1 MAQNPYASFN
11 ASADPYTSSSNNNT
25 NPYANAPTTSYGNGT
40 GTGYGGLGGT
50 GTPAASSP
58 VASRKPSTDD
68 YDPYSQ
74 ERYGTPPIVQSSSR
88 QRPAEPRQQASTTS
102 QRPGGYGGFYKQE
115 NGSGHIGSG
124 TSVGNGAREQQY
136 AASRSREDLSLRQR
150 RPSEESK
157 RIRRE
162 DTEPLPQPQ
171 MPATRDFR
179 RPSNPNNYPNNTAA
193 AGSAPS
199 AQMSSPQA
207 VGEGTRQIEEVLQH
221 IEEEWSFMSQEK
233 CVPVQV
239 ALQLMDSSSL
249 GRANQYDQ
257 FQQTHKQLQ
266 RALKAI
272 VNEHHQGFNSSIGT
286 FHKIQASIQAS
297 QSRLQQLKANL
308 GQAKVG
314 LSSTRPE
321 LKGLAASS
329 HSYDEMLQALGQ
341 IEHLRLVTDKL
352 EARISEKRFLTAVDV
367 LQDALRLIRKPEM
380 DNIGALSELR
390 LYLANQ
396 ETSLADILVEELH
409 NHLYLKSPYCQ
420 DRWKAHVKEISGG
433 SSKETTDFTTPAIQ
447 PMCRFLDDLDIRQ
460 PMTEDAGRNPEADSF
475 YYIQLLV
482 ESLNKM
488 GKLRDAVEAIEQRLP
503 VELFR
508 VVDKS
513 NNEVDQRHPTSMRA
527 PSRAPKGR
535 VDLGI
540 DADDKRAVV
549 VSDLLWT
556 LYAKFEAIA
565 EGHRVFHEVVVGI
578 TEREQIEDAHKLT
591 GSFKELWMLYQNE
604 IRSLLHDY
612 LATESNTYRMSQTV
626 VTNHDV
632 FRRGQRNPNKKV
644 FSLNDADPKSEHMTA
659 EFDDLEAILK
669 ASVPGLVSD
678 SRRQIGKATDDSQ
691 KHTDGAAT
699 GHKLLIEPSVFNMG
713 SLLPPSLSF
722 LQRLKD
728 IVPPGRDIK
737 VTSLTS
743 FLDDFLI
750 NVFLP
755 QLDETLVKYSSQIFD
770 ELDAFQEDPRWSD
783 IAQRP
788 IFKGASAFL
797 NLLVAFCKMLDTIP
811 HDQAFTQLIIN
822 QLVSYYDRCCDWY
835 QALVSRSQ
843 SASSSGPSIKTAAA
857 IATGPGDIHEVV
869 KKLWAEPENQ
879 GLMNEEIK
887 LFVDHVNKN
896 PITVSD
902 IISDRKTIASL
913 CLLYTSM
920 RWLAGKV
927 NQLRMITTEDADS
940 SRRRA
945 MRSGASRRWT
955 LLNTPNKPTGAKNQV
970 YLPMTTETVVAFDS
984 IVSSCRELAGTVLL
998 TLHMEPRSQIALA
1011 LAKTL
1016 SSDAAPYLLQQQVHD
1031 ADASIL
1037 SLNSD
1042 LVAYDEAIS
1051 TYLRDNEL
1059 SFIRTGLAG
1068 FIDSFLV
1075 TNAGHV
1081 GSMNKNGCD
1090 RMMLNILVLQQN
1102 LKNIEPEA
1110 NLSRAED
1117 YFDLFLQGREKVLEK
1132 AKEMREVEKRNEAA
1146 DSAEKEEAFTYD
1158 ELKTLIELCWSAE
1171 CNDPERGVSTVA
1183 KRKMGEQMLQL
1194 SEIMWQS

>member
-1 MAQNPYASFN
+1 
-11 ASADPYTSSSNNNT
+11 
-25 NPYANAPTTSYGNGT
+25 
-40 GTGYGGLGGT
+40 
-50 GTPAASSP
+50 
-58 VASRKPSTDD
+58 
-68 YDPYSQ
+68 
-74 ERYGTPPIVQSSSR
+74 
-88 QRPAEPRQQASTTS
+88 
-102 QRPGGYGGFYKQE
+102 
-115 NGSGHIGSG
+115 
-124 TSVGNGAREQQY
+124 
-136 AASRSREDLSLRQR
+136 
-150 RPSEESK
+150 
-157 RIRRE
+157 
-162 DTEPLPQPQ
+162 
-171 MPATRDFR
+171 
-179 RPSNPNNYPNNTAA
+179 
-193 AGSAPS
+193 
-199 AQMSSPQA
+199 
-207 VGEGTRQIEEVLQH
+207 
-221 IEEEWSFMSQEK
+221 MSQEK

-257 FQQTHKQLQ
+257 FQQTHMQLQ

-297 QSRLQQLKANL
+297 QTRLQQLKANL
-308 GQAKVG
+308 AQAKIG
-314 LSSTRPE
+314 LSTTRPE

-329 HSYDEMLQALGQ
+329 HSYDDMLQALGQ

-367 LQDALRLIRKPEM
+367 LQDALKLLRKPDM

-420 DRWKAHVKEISGG
+420 DRWKAHVKEISSG
-433 SSKETTDFTTPAIQ
+433 SSKVTADFTAPAIQ

-488 GKLRDAVEAIEQRLP
+488 GKLRDAVDAIEQRLP

-508 VVDKS
+508 VVDKT
-513 NNEVDQRHPTSMRA
+513 NNEVDQRHPNSMRSPTKA
-527 PSRAPKGR
+527 KNGR
-535 VDLGI
+535 IDLGI
-540 DADDKRAVV
+540 ESDDKRAVI
-549 VSDLLWT
+549 VSELLWS

-578 TEREQIEDAHKLT
+578 TEREKIQDAEKLT
-591 GSFKELWMLYQNE
+591 GSFNELWMLYQNE

-626 VTNHDV
+626 PINHDV
-632 FRRGQRNPNKKV
+632 FKRGQRNPNKKIFTLGDV
-644 FSLNDADPKSEHMTA
+644 DPQSDYMTSEY
-659 EFDDLEAILK
+659 DDLEAILK

-678 SRRQIGKATDDSQ
+678 SRRQIGKATDDSH
-691 KHTDGAAT
+691 KHIDGAAT

-737 VTSLTS
+737 VASLTS

-770 ELDAFQEDPRWSD
+770 ELDAFQEDPRWMS
-783 IAQRP
+783 ISQRP

-797 NLLVAFCKMLDTIP
+797 NLLTAFCRMLDTIP

-822 QLVSYYDRCCDWY
+822 QMVSYYDRCCDWF
-835 QALVSRSQ
+835 QALASRSQ
-843 SASSSGPSIKTAAA
+843 SVGGSGASIKTSAA
-857 IATGPGDIHEVV
+857 IASGPGDIHEVV
-869 KKLWAEPENQ
+869 KKLWSDPENR
-879 GLMNEEIK
+879 GLMEEEIERFIK
-887 LFVDHVNKN
+887 HVDEF
-896 PITVSD
+896 PITASD
-902 IISDRKTIASL
+902 IISDRKTVASL

-945 MRSGASRRWT
+945 MRSGQSRRWT
-955 LLNTPNKPTGAKNQV
+955 LLNTPNKPTGTGNQV
-970 YLPMTTETVVAFDS
+970 YLPMTKETVV
-984 IVSSCRELAGTVLL
+984 
-998 TLHMEPRSQIALA
+998 
-1011 LAKTL
+1011 
-1016 SSDAAPYLLQQQVHD
+1016 
-1031 ADASIL
+1031 
-1037 SLNSD
+1037 
-1042 LVAYDEAIS
+1042 
-1051 TYLRDNEL
+1051 
-1059 SFIRTGLAG
+1059 
-1068 FIDSFLV
+1068 
-1075 TNAGHV
+1075 
-1081 GSMNKNGCD
+1081 
-1090 RMMLNILVLQQN
+1090 
-1102 LKNIEPEA
+1102 
-1110 NLSRAED
+1110 
-1117 YFDLFLQGREKVLEK
+1117 
-1132 AKEMREVEKRNEAA
+1132 
-1146 DSAEKEEAFTYD
+1146 
-1158 ELKTLIELCWSAE
+1158 
-1171 CNDPERGVSTVA
+1171 
-1183 KRKMGEQMLQL
+1183 
-1194 SEIMWQS
+1194 